1 MRTILRFTALLL
13 TGLLAGAMFGIWLG
27 FDPAPLPAAA
37 HVEMQQ
43 LAIRSLNTPMPL
55 LGGACIGLTGLLAV
69 LERHDRRR
77 LALLAAAALL
87 LAAAGLV
94 TRFGNQPINA
104 VVMGWASASP
114 PPEWS
119 ALRDAWRHWHA
130 LRTAAGVAAFALLIA
145 AVLRGGVRSV

>member
-1 MRTILRFTALLL
+1 MRTILRFAALLL
-13 TGLLAGAMFGIWLG
+13 TGLLVGTMFGLWLG
-27 FDPAPLPAAA
+27 FDPAPLSAAA
-37 HVEMQQ
+37 YVEMQQ

-55 LGGACIGLTGLLAV
+55 LGGVCIALTVTLAV
-69 LERHDRRR
+69 LERRDRRR
-77 LALLAAAALL
+77 LALLVVAAVL

-94 TRFGNQPINA
+94 TRLENQPINA

-119 ALRDAWRHWHA
+119 ALRDTWRHWHA

-145 AVLRGGVRSV
+145 AAVRSHAHAG